1 MNTRVRIRTIR
12 LIEKI
17 ENKPKFA
24 EKIGIT
30 VLTEGRKHN
39 EQIDEDFDDTFNS
52 SVRFSPGSDTGADR

>member
-12 LIEKI
+12 LMEKI
-17 ENKPKFA
+17 ERRPEFA

-39 EQIDEDFDDTFNS
+39 EQNDEDFDDTFNS
-52 SVRFSPGSDTGADR
+52 SVRFGPRSDTGANR